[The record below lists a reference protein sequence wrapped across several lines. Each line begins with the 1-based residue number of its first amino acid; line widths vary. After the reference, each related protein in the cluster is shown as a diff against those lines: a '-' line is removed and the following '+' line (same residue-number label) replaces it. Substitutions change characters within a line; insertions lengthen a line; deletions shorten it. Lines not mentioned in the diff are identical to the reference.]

1 MATNYKRRF
10 SSGPRWGLFEK
21 QFVGVFRL
29 EAALGKSVLGIP
41 FHTHYDI
48 QSPHGFRQP
57 GFHRAYRTTRSS
69 GSKRLTETG
78 AWRKGASSSSPPAP
92 SQSGVVRFHY
102 NRTPWS
108 PHQRNAGLDRVRDY
122 NCLNR
127 QIQITNV
134 SRSQSVYPGMWKDL
148 LFSLRTL
155 RRNPL
160 FSTVAVLS
168 LALGIGAN
176 TAIFSLLDQVTL
188 RALPVSDPQRLVVLH
203 TEYRAPGS
211 ATSDS
216 SETVFSYPMYRDLR
230 DRDLA
235 FSGVIARMGAGVTLT
250 RQGSAEQASA
260 EMVSGDFFQVL
271 GVGAAMGRVLTP
283 QDDTAPEANPV
294 VVLSH
299 TYWSSKCGSSPAI
312 LNQAVTLNGHPMV
325 VIGVVEPRFH
335 GVHSGDTPDLF
346 VPLSMLKTVHPTWD
360 GMEDRQFRWLN
371 LFARIKPGIAPAQA
385 QAATNVTY
393 HAILEQELANGKG
406 MGIRDPKDRA
416 EFLNHRAQLKPAA
429 QGINGLGDQFGKPLY
444 VLMAM
449 AGLVLLIA
457 CANVA
462 NLMLARAAGRQREI
476 AIRLA
481 LGAGRGRL
489 LRQLLAEGLIV
500 AIAGAA
506 LGLLIAHWSMVG
518 LLRVLP
524 SDFAGPWLTAELSLP
539 LLGFTL
545 AVTLGCGVLFSLAPA
560 LQATHPNL
568 SGAMTNRSASTLT
581 GGAARFRA
589 SLVVAQMALSLLLL
603 VGAGLFAGSLIN
615 LSKVNLGF
623 RTERLLLFNVNAAS
637 TRPQLASAVSF
648 YRDLQDRLSAIA
660 GVTGVAAAAD
670 GPFGGG
676 NTGGNLT
683 IEGYQPKPDEYVGSQ
698 QIAVGAGFFQAM
710 GIPLRAGREFSQ
722 RDDTAAPK
730 VVIVNETFARK
741 YFAGRNPI
749 GGHLMVGGS
758 NHPVFDHEIVGVAT
772 DTHVDVRTKP
782 VETFFLPYTQWNRPG
797 RLEFYVRTAG
807 ETGGFATTIRQ
818 VVRAADPNVPMGELQ
833 PIDIRIRN
841 DIYTDRLIAMLSGA
855 FGLLATLLAA
865 IGLYG
870 VIAHAVTRRTAEIG
884 VRMALGAQPAVVLR
898 MILAEAGRMAGVGIA
913 LGLIAALL
921 LSRYVE
927 SQLYGMK
934 AVDPVVFIACA
945 ALLALVAIAAALVPG
960 WRASRIQPVVALKYE

>member
-1 MATNYKRRF
+1 
-10 SSGPRWGLFEK
+10 
-21 QFVGVFRL
+21 
-29 EAALGKSVLGIP
+29 
-41 FHTHYDI
+41 
-48 QSPHGFRQP
+48 
-57 GFHRAYRTTRSS
+57 
-69 GSKRLTETG
+69 
-78 AWRKGASSSSPPAP
+78 
-92 SQSGVVRFHY
+92 
-102 NRTPWS
+102 
-108 PHQRNAGLDRVRDY
+108 
-122 NCLNR
+122 
-127 QIQITNV
+127 
-134 SRSQSVYPGMWKDL
+134 MWKDL
-148 LFSLRTL
+148 AYSLRTL
-155 RRNPL
+155 RRSPV
-160 FSTVAVLS
+160 FSSIAVLS

-188 RALPVSDPQRLVVLH
+188 RSLPVNDPRRLVVLH

-216 SETVFSYPMYRDLR
+216 NETVFSYPMYRDVR
-230 DRDLA
+230 ASDPA
-235 FSGVIARMGAGVTLT
+235 FSGVIARMGAGVTLA
-250 RQGSAEQASA
+250 RQGAAEQASA
-260 EMVSGDFFQVL
+260 EMVSGNFFKVL

-283 QDDTAPEANPV
+283 QDDTAPDANPV

-299 TYWSSKCGSSPAI
+299 SYWTAKCASNPAI
-312 LNQAVTLNGHPMV
+312 LNQTVTLNGHPMV
-325 VIGVVEPRFH
+325 VIGVAEARFH
-335 GVHSGDTPDLF
+335 GVCPGNTPDLY
-346 VPLSMLKTVHPTWD
+346 VPISMQKAARPTWD

-371 LFARIKPGIAPAQA
+371 VFARLKPGVTPSQA

-429 QGINGLGDQFGKPLY
+429 QGINGLDEQFGKPLQ

-449 AGLVLLIA
+449 VGLVLLIA

-481 LGAGRGRL
+481 LGAGRARL

-500 AIAGAA
+500 AIAGGA
-506 LGLLIAHWSMVG
+506 LGLLIAYWSMAG

-524 SDFAGPWLTAELSLP
+524 TDVAGPWLTADISLP

-545 AVTLGCGVLFSLAPA
+545 ALALGCGLLFSLVPA
-560 LQATHPNL
+560 MQATRPNL
-568 SGAMTNRSASTLT
+568 SGAMNNRSASTLS

-589 SLVVAQMALSLLLL
+589 SLVVAQMSLSLLLV

-615 LSKVNLGF
+615 LSQVNLGY
-623 RTERLLLFNVNAAS
+623 RTERLLLFNVNAAA

-648 YRDLQDRLSAIA
+648 YRDLQDRLSAIG

-698 QIAVGAGFFQAM
+698 QIAVGPGFFQAM

-722 RDDTAAPK
+722 RDDTGAPK
-730 VVIVNETFARK
+730 VVVINETFAKK

-758 NHPVFDHEIVGVAT
+758 NHPVFDHEVVGVAA
-772 DTHVDVRTKP
+772 DTRIDVRTKP
-782 VETFFLPYTQWNRPG
+782 VETFFLPYAQWNRPG

-807 ETGGFATTIRQ
+807 DTGGLASTIRQ

-833 PIDIRIRN
+833 PIDVRIRN

-884 VRMALGAQPAVVLR
+884 VRMALGAQPVVVLR
-898 MILAEAGRMAGVGIA
+898 MILWEAGRMAGVGIA
-913 LGLIAALL
+913 IGLIAAFLV
-921 LSRYVE
+921 SRYVE

-934 AVDPVVFIACA
+934 AADPAVFA
-945 ALLALVAIAAALVPG
+945 AGAAVLAFVAVAAALVPG
-960 WRASRIQPVVALKYE
+960 WRASKIEPVVALKYE